1 MRKLVVV
8 ATLAALALP
17 AHVHA
22 QSTAT
27 PAPPPIQTP
36 GQSEPDV
43 PAPQPSRHAHRLHLF
58 ISPSG
63 EPFRGRDGFDAWFA
77 QADANH
83 DGVITAAE
91 FQADAEHAF
100 KLYDANHDGV
110 IDGFELQAYERDMVP
125 EITEFAFGAQGP
137 GGGSDEGRG
146 HHHNGASRHGG
157 GNMDFD
163 QTNERAQDV
172 KGAGPA
178 GASRFSLLNE
188 PEPLLAADANVD
200 GKITHAEWMTATARR
215 FGQLDKD
222 HTGQLTADKL
232 RTPLQQR

>member
-22 QSTAT
+22 QDAQSA
-27 PAPPPIQTP
+27 PAPTQLWQPA
-36 GQSEPDV
+36 SKPDALKH
-43 PAPQPSRHAHRLHLF
+43 PHRLHLF

-137 GGGSDEGRG
+137 GAGSDEGRR

-157 GNMDFD
+157 GNMDFEHPD
-163 QTNERAQDV
+163 ERAQDV
-172 KGAGPA
+172 QGAGRD

-200 GKITHAEWMTATARR
+200 GKITHAEWMTATTRR

-232 RTPLQQR
+232 RAPLQKK

>member
-22 QSTAT
+22 QSASAPAAAPAPTQLWQPDPT
-27 PAPPPIQTP
+27 PAPPKHP
-36 GQSEPDV
+36 
-43 PAPQPSRHAHRLHLF
+43 HRLHLF

-137 GGGSDEGRG
+137 GAGSDEGRG

-172 KGAGPA
+172 KGAGSA

-232 RTPLQQR
+232 RAPLQKK